1 MIIMI
6 EKEVTNKTYPFIT
19 MMIGLISFLIS
30 GIIVGLI
37 SLKTNEGLIL
47 ILGAPIGSL
56 LMLFIILRKLG
67 KDKILA
73 VIIRSELGGFLG
85 FFMGFII
92 GELLA
97 GIIGIFIP
105 SLRDLEQIKAQILPN
120 IVVLI
125 IADGIYGALLGDL
138 FYGRKSIK
146 FFALVC
152 AIASIP
158 FGILLSMPISIAWIS
173 FDQNLLFTLVS
184 FGTTTGLSIGL
195 YSLFVEKQ
203 FN

>member
-1 MIIMI
+1 MI

-30 GIIVGLI
+30 GITVGLI

-56 LMLFIILRKLG
+56 LMLFILFHKLG

-85 FFMGFII
+85 FFMGFIV

-97 GIIGIFIP
+97 GIIGFCIP

-125 IADGIYGALLGDL
+125 IADGIYGVLLGDL

-146 FFALVC
+146 FFALVS

-158 FGILLSMPISIAWIS
+158 FGILLSIPINIAWIS